1 MQPSKAFSQML
12 VTEEGIVTEV
22 KDVQSLKTPALI
34 SVIPL
39 GIVIVAR
46 LWQPI
51 NAAFSM
57 TADSGSVI
65 EVRAVHRWKA
75 LCMMRFSVEG
85 SVTDVRVVQLPNA
98 ISQILVTFI
107 LRPLYNNS
115 LMIFAVSIGNNLL

>member
-1 MQPSKAFSQML
+1 LPILVVPSKNVSDERLMQPSKAFSQML

-65 EVRAVHRWKA
+65 EVRAVQCEY
-75 LCMMRFSVEG
+75 L
-85 SVTDVRVVQLPNA
+85 QL
-98 ISQILVTFI
+98 
-107 LRPLYNNS
+107 
-115 LMIFAVSIGNNLL
+115 AVFQCV